1 MENEIGADSMDDSSL
16 QFVDQ
21 HQHISITGAKLP
33 HWHQNNKIQFITFR
47 LADSLPQEKLAE
59 LTAFKEQWLAAHP
72 QPWDQKTKDEYDY
85 TIRRKIDRWLD
96 QSFGE
101 CILQREDIR
110 QIVANTLLLYHG
122 RRYNL
127 YRFVIMP
134 NHVHLLLSPIGEEVS
149 TRFIGS
155 VKQYTANAINQAL
168 GRKGQVWQRNFFD
181 RLVRDGNNFEA
192 YVNYINQNPRYL
204 PPDSYTLGGTL

>member
-96 QSFGE
+96 QGFGE

-192 YVNYINQNPRYL
+192 YVSYINQNPR
-204 PPDSYTLGGTL
+204 

>member
-1 MENEIGADSMDDSSL
+1 MDDSSL

-96 QSFGE
+96 QGFGE

-110 QIVANTLLLYHG
+110 QIVAQHVVALSRQTIQSLSLCHHAQSRTPTSVAHWRRGIYEVHRKRETVYGECHQSGFGKKRPGLAEKLLRPSG
-122 RRYNL
+122 
-127 YRFVIMP
+127 
-134 NHVHLLLSPIGEEVS
+134 
-149 TRFIGS
+149 
-155 VKQYTANAINQAL
+155 A
-168 GRKGQVWQRNFFD
+168 
-181 RLVRDGNNFEA
+181 
-192 YVNYINQNPRYL
+192 
-204 PPDSYTLGGTL
+204 

>member
-96 QSFGE
+96 QGFGE

-134 NHVHLLLSPIGEEVS
+134 NHVHLLLSPIGKEVS

-192 YVNYINQNPRYL
+192 YVYYINQNPRYL

>member
-96 QSFGE
+96 QGFGE

-204 PPDSYTLGGTL
+204 PPDSYNLGGTL

>member
-96 QSFGE
+96 QGFGE

-192 YVNYINQNPRYL
+192 YVSYINQNPRYL

>member
-59 LTAFKEQWLAAHP
+59 LTAFKERWLAAHP

-96 QSFGE
+96 QGFGE

>member
-96 QSFGE
+96 QGFGE

-134 NHVHLLLSPIGEEVS
+134 NHVHLLLSPIGKEVS

>member
-85 TIRRKIDRWLD
+85 TIRRKIERWLD
-96 QSFGE
+96 QGFGE
-101 CILQREDIR
+101 CILQREDIT

>member
-1 MENEIGADSMDDSSL
+1 MDDSSL

-96 QSFGE
+96 QGFGE

>member
-96 QSFGE
+96 QGFGE

>member
-33 HWHQNNKIQFITFR
+33 HGHQNNKIQFITFR

-96 QSFGE
+96 QGFGE

-122 RRYNL
+122 RRYYL

-149 TRFIGS
+149 SRFIGS

>member
-96 QSFGE
+96 QGFGE

-110 QIVANTLLLYHG
+110 QIVADTLLLYHG

>member
-1 MENEIGADSMDDSSL
+1 MDDSSL

-96 QSFGE
+96 QGFGE

-192 YVNYINQNPRYL
+192 YVSYINQNPRYL

>member
-1 MENEIGADSMDDSSL
+1 MCTIATAKVQRNYNCYNVYFNE
-16 QFVDQ
+16 
-21 HQHISITGAKLP
+21 
-33 HWHQNNKIQFITFR
+33 
-47 LADSLPQEKLAE
+47 
-59 LTAFKEQWLAAHP
+59 
-72 QPWDQKTKDEYDY
+72 
-85 TIRRKIDRWLD
+85 
-96 QSFGE
+96 
-101 CILQREDIR
+101 C
-110 QIVANTLLLYHG
+110 LL
-122 RRYNL
+122 
-127 YRFVIMP
+127 P

-181 RLVRDGNNFEA
+181 RLVRDGYNFEA

>member
-96 QSFGE
+96 QGFGE

-168 GRKGQVWQRNFFD
+168 GRKGQVWQRNIFD

-192 YVNYINQNPRYL
+192 YVSYINQNPRYL

>member
-96 QSFGE
+96 QGFGE

-122 RRYNL
+122 RRYYL

-181 RLVRDGNNFEA
+181 SLVRDGNNFEA